1 VVFRIGNGF
10 DVHPLIEG
18 RRLMLGC
25 VHFDDS
31 PVGLDG
37 HSDADVV
44 AHSVC
49 DALLGAAGL
58 GDIGDHF
65 PPTDPQ
71 YEDLPG
77 SSFLQRVSAMVKDAG
92 FVIVNVDSVVMC
104 DAVKLGRRKGE
115 MSAAMARH
123 LGIDDGQVNVGA
135 TTFEG
140 RGAIGRGEIIACET
154 AALLQKSV

>member
-1 VVFRIGNGF
+1 
-10 DVHPLIEG
+10 
-18 RRLMLGC
+18 MLGC

-44 AHSVC
+44 AHAVC

-71 YEDLPG
+71 YRDLPG
-77 SSFLQRVSAMVKDAG
+77 GSFLQRVSEKVKGAG
-92 FVIVNVDSVVMC
+92 YDIVNVDCVVMC
-104 DAVKLGRRKGE
+104 DAVILGDRKKA
-115 MSAAMARH
+115 MSATMAGH
-123 LGIDDGQVNVGA
+123 LGIDDGRVNVGA

-154 AALLQKSV
+154 VALLQRTS